1 MQKIAILKAAN
12 KKSSLKRPI
21 WDAIYSRRKN
31 KIRAHGLKGKI
42 TLIGLKNLSNN
53 FLSPCGQE
61 FKGLLIAESKS
72 NFFNDKI
79 T

>member
-31 KIRAHGLKGKI
+31 KIHAHGLTGGFCRE
-42 TLIGLKNLSNN
+42 LANM
-53 FLSPCGQE
+53 F
-61 FKGLLIAESKS
+61 
-72 NFFNDKI
+72 
-79 T
+79 

>member
-31 KIRAHGLKGKI
+31 KIHAHGLSNMINVLHVYVI
-42 TLIGLKNLSNN
+42 TKRTTVSIVLSVIVVKTSRILSN
-53 FLSPCGQE
+53 F
-61 FKGLLIAESKS
+61 
-72 NFFNDKI
+72 
-79 T
+79 

>member
-31 KIRAHGLKGKI
+31 KIHAHGLTKLDLGLYNKI
-42 TLIGLKNLSNN
+42 RRQQKKSLIS
-53 FLSPCGQE
+53 
-61 FKGLLIAESKS
+61 
-72 NFFNDKI
+72 
-79 T
+79 

>member
-31 KIRAHGLKGKI
+31 KIHAHGLKKSKKQGYKFIPFKI
-42 TLIGLKNLSNN
+42 LL
-53 FLSPCGQE
+53 E
-61 FKGLLIAESKS
+61 FHKAALFRKDHRKLVLLLC
-72 NFFNDKI
+72 
-79 T
+79 